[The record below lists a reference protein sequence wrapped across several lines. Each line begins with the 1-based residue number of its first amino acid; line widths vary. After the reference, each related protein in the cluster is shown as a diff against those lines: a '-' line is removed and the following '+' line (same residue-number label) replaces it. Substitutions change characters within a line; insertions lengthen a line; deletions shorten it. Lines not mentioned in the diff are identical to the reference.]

1 MSKSTP
7 NFKKFFMRSG
17 GCLDF
22 SRDTIDFLPL
32 EDILYALAHER
43 RFFNQI
49 NWSVLQH
56 SMACGFA
63 CEQLYGHNVLL
74 VKHTWIHDFTEAFL
88 RDVPAVVKLDDYR
101 AVENE
106 IERKLH
112 AFMGIPALSSE
123 DYTYLKKIDL
133 HMRLVE
139 AFHLYSTDEAFE
151 AMASEQSGDIDPAVL
166 IACCSGF
173 DLTRKIAIFVDGNFN
188 PAVSELFRETLAK
201 Y

>member
-1 MSKSTP
+1 
-7 NFKKFFMRSG
+7 MRSG

-32 EDILYALAHER
+32 EDILYSLAHER

-49 NWSVLQH
+49 DWSVLQH
-56 SMACGFA
+56 SIACGFA
-63 CEQLYGHNVLL
+63 CELLYGHNVLL

-101 AVENE
+101 DVEHE
-106 IERKLH
+106 VERKLQ

-139 AFHLYSTDEAFE
+139 AFHLYQTNEAFE
-151 AMASEQSGDIDPAVL
+151 ALADEQKDDIDPAVL
-166 IACCSGF
+166 IACCNGF
-173 DLTRKIAIFVDGNFN
+173 DLAHKVQIFIEGQFN
-188 PAVSELFRETLAK
+188 PHVTELFREVLAK